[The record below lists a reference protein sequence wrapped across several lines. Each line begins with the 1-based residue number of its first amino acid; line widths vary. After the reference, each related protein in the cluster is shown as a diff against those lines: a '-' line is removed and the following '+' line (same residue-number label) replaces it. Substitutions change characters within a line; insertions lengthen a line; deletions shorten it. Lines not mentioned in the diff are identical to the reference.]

1 MNNNIFLYRI
11 ILTSIIIGACLCCIF
26 TSRVSAIDTNM
37 TIANDTIILLFAFFL
52 LSFGI
57 YKEDSII
64 GFLSCFGSGFIFGC
78 AIYNGLI
85 DSELHTYIYIIIF
98 LALGIG
104 VYKVFLTLDDRKV
117 TK

>member
-1 MNNNIFLYRI
+1 MYIYRF
-11 ILTSIIIGACLCCIF
+11 ILTSIIITVGLFCIF
-26 TSRVSAIDTNM
+26 TSRASAIDTNM
-37 TIANDTIILLFAFFL
+37 TIANDTIILLFTFFL

-64 GFLSCFGSGFIFGC
+64 GFLCCFGSGFLFGC

-85 DSELHTYIYIIIF
+85 DSELHTYIYVIIF
-98 LALGIG
+98 IALGIG